1 MVEPSEDQKSKIN
14 AKMFSL
20 VQSVHRGSYTK
31 GNNLMKLFQSA
42 QFEPPS
48 LL

>member
-1 MVEPSEDQKSKIN
+1 MVEPSEDQNSKIN
-14 AKMFSL
+14 AKIFSL
-20 VQSVHRGSYTK
+20 VQRVNRGSYTK
-31 GNNLMKLFQSA
+31 GNNLMKLFQSV

>member
-20 VQSVHRGSYTK
+20 VQRVHRGSYTK
-31 GNNLMKLFQSA
+31 GNNLMKLFQSV